1 MIIRYNKWVLFNFF
15 PYEYKA
21 LEKYLDDMALK
32 GWKLQSIK
40 GVVLKFK
47 KIEPKR
53 IIYSVDVMDKVSFF
67 DGKNS
72 DSALE
77 YREYC
82 KAAGWDFICER
93 EKIQVYCS
101 ESETDRVPI
110 HTDEKEKFN
119 CIFKASLKYVL
130 LSLFTV
136 IIVFFTQCMMII
148 GSYDARFLANNLQLL
163 SLCIM
168 SIFTIHEIIR
178 FVNFINWMVKGRK
191 SLKRE
196 GEVSYDYFKV
206 VKIKRIICKLM
217 LIICLVYIVSIA
229 IMGEIFTLKISAVIF
244 LMAGATS
251 ILMNFVSKTKYK
263 KKRKINIISYV
274 VIIIFTIIII
284 NGLIFNEVFF
294 NHMGRDNK
302 IKKDNYILN
311 LKDFNDEAAEKGS
324 LYTNENNSFLA
335 STLFYS
341 NKGKNVDLGYELFQS
356 KYEWAVKYDF
366 NNIMNW
372 MKKINIKY
380 IEKETDLPEDIKV
393 YMNEKGHK
401 YLMVS
406 SNKLIEINSWDK
418 NLSEGELLN
427 KVYEKVFK

>member
-1 MIIRYNKWVLFNFF
+1 MITGYNKWVLFNFL

-40 GVVLKFK
+40 GAVLKFK

-82 KAAGWDFICER
+82 KAAGWDFVCER

-101 ESETDRVPI
+101 ESEIDRVPI

-119 CIFKASLKYVL
+119 CIFKASLKYAF

-136 IIVFFTQCMMII
+136 IMFLFTQCMITI
-148 GSYDARFLANNLQLL
+148 GGYNANFLANNFQLF
-163 SLCIM
+163 SLFIVSM
-168 SIFTIHEIIR
+168 FIINEVIGTI
-178 FVNFINWMVKGRK
+178 NFIIWAVKGKRR
-191 SLKRE
+191 LKRE
-196 GEVSYDYFKV
+196 EDVNYGYFKV

-217 LIICLVYIVSIA
+217 IIIFLLYIVSIA
-229 IMGEIFTLKISAVIF
+229 IMGEIFALKISAVIF
-244 LMAGATS
+244 LMAGVIS

-274 VIIIFTIIII
+274 LIIIFTTIII
-284 NGLIFNEVFF
+284 NGLIFSKVFF
-294 NHMGRDNK
+294 YYGGKDNK
-302 IKKDNYILN
+302 IKEDNYILK
-311 LKDFNDEAAEKGS
+311 LKNFNDEAAEEGS

-335 STLFYS
+335 STLYYS
-341 NKGKNVDLGYELFQS
+341 NKGKNADLGYELFQS

-366 NNIMNW
+366 NNIMNS

-380 IEKETDLPEDIKV
+380 IEKETDLPEYIKV
-393 YMNEKGHK
+393 YMNEHGHR
-401 YLMVS
+401 YIMVS
-406 SNKLIEINSWDK
+406 PNKLIEINSWDK

-427 KVYEKVFK
+427 KIYEKVFK